1 MTPTSLSSDAVRSA
15 LTAALDP
22 AQQRFT
28 PSPEDWRDR
37 WIYFV
42 MLDRFANSA
51 AGPRHAPYDAP
62 YVGFQGGTLEGL
74 RQRLSYLHD
83 LGVGAIWITPV
94 LKNVQFLNG
103 FPNDGT
109 YHGYGIQDFLSVDPR
124 FASDPANADA
134 EFRALIDD
142 AHAQDLYVILDIVL
156 NHTGDV
162 FAYGQNGSSAS
173 EAAHSNVPLPV
184 RWRDE
189 MGRAKSEWTV
199 AEDISSPPPDAAV
212 FPDELRRNAF
222 FRREG
227 DPQPGGPETVGDFAS
242 LKQLLT
248 ADRSANDVL
257 IRCYQ
262 YLIARY
268 DIDGFRIDTLKYLD
282 PDFARVFGNAMREF
296 ALSIGKK
303 NFFTFGEVY
312 DNEQQ
317 IARFIGRNA
326 LEQGDI
332 VGVDAALD
340 FPLFYKLPA
349 VLKGFAAPSDIAQV
363 YLVRK
368 DTERGIVSS
377 HGEATRFFV
386 TFLDNHDQS
395 QRFYYTS
402 PESPNA
408 YDDQLTMA
416 LACEF
421 ALPGI
426 PCVYYGTEQGLSG
439 RGGNSESVREALWGK
454 PNPFDESH
462 PFYET
467 LQRLAR
473 VRQGTPALRYG
484 RFYFRPIS
492 GDAQHFALSTTS
504 PGVLA
509 FSRILSSREVVIA
522 INTSTSEPFVGDV
535 IVDASLNPRGAAFA
549 ILFTNKTSSTSPE
562 PVRSTGPVEI
572 QEVDGSVSAGPASV
586 IRVRLE
592 PGEAQYL
599 VLASMN

>member
-1 MTPTSLSSDAVRSA
+1 MSPSSLSSDAVRSA
-15 LTAALDP
+15 IAVALDP
-22 AQQRFT
+22 AQQRIT

-37 WIYFV
+37 WIYFL
-42 MLDRFANSA
+42 MLDRFANPTQGA
-51 AGPRHAPYDAP
+51 EHAPYDAP
-62 YVGFQGGTLEGL
+62 YLGFQGGTLEGIRQQLPYL
-74 RQRLSYLHD
+74 RD
-83 LGVGAIWITPV
+83 LGLGALWITPV
-94 LKNVQFLNG
+94 LKNLQYLNG
-103 FPNDGT
+103 EPNAGT
-109 YHGYGIQDFLSVDPR
+109 YHGYGIQDFLSIDPR

-134 EFRALIDD
+134 ELRRLVDE
-142 AHAQDLYVILDIVL
+142 AHAQGLFVIFDIVL

-162 FAYGQNGSSAS
+162 FAYGQNGTSTS
-173 EAAHSNVPLPV
+173 ESPHSDLPLPI

-189 MGRAKSEWTV
+189 MGQARTDWIAG
-199 AEDISSPPPDAAV
+199 EDIANPPPDATV

-227 DPQPGGPETVGDFAS
+227 DPPFGAEALGDFAS
-242 LKQLLT
+242 LKQILT
-248 ADRSANDVL
+248 TDHSADDVL

-268 DIDGFRIDTLKYLD
+268 DVDGFRIDTLKYLD

-312 DNEQQ
+312 DDEQQ

-326 LEQGDI
+326 IDQGDI

-340 FPLFYKLPA
+340 FPLFFKLPA
-349 VLKGFAAPSDIAQV
+349 VLKGFAPPSDIAQV
-363 YLVRK
+363 YQVRK

-395 QRFYYTS
+395 QRFYYS
-402 PESPNA
+402 PPDAPHA

-416 LACEF
+416 LACQF

-426 PCVYYGTEQGLSG
+426 PSVYYGTEQGLTG
-439 RGGNSESVREALWGK
+439 RGPNSESVREALWGK
-454 PNPFDESH
+454 PNAFDQNH
-462 PFYET
+462 AFYRS
-467 LQRLAR
+467 LRRLAS
-473 VRQGTPALRYG
+473 VRASTPALRYG

-492 GDAQHFALSTTS
+492 GDGQHFAISDTS

-509 FSRILSSREVVIA
+509 FSRILSATEVVIVL
-522 INTSTSEPFVGDV
+522 NMSSSQPFVGDV
-535 IVDASLNPRGAAFA
+535 IVDAALNPIGTPFTV
-549 ILFTNKTSSTSPE
+549 LFTNKPTPTLPGQ
-562 PVRSTGPVEI
+562 VQSTGPLEI
-572 QEVDGSVSAGPASV
+572 HEVDGSLSTGPAST
-586 IRVRLE
+586 IRVTVA
-592 PGEAQYL
+592 PMEAQYL
-599 VLASMN
+599 VPAPAQ